1 MSTLVNSDQRVE
13 ELSHQETSLR
23 SPAPT
28 LRSVP
33 LLLVIK
39 IFVPLQNSEI
49 ALTTARFN
57 VNPSILAK
65 GEPSEAQSG
74 RKRHQVAGR
83 TRDLPDLYIS
93 EARAHVHEFQP
104 ICITQAVRAES

>member
-1 MSTLVNSDQRVE
+1 MS
-13 ELSHQETSLR
+13 
-23 SPAPT
+23 
-28 LRSVP
+28 P
-33 LLLVIK
+33 LLLVEISA
-39 IFVPLQNSEI
+39 PLENSEI

-65 GEPSEAQSG
+65 GEPSEAQRG
-74 RKRHQVAGR
+74 RKRHQVARR
-83 TRDLPDLYIS
+83 TQDLPDLYIS